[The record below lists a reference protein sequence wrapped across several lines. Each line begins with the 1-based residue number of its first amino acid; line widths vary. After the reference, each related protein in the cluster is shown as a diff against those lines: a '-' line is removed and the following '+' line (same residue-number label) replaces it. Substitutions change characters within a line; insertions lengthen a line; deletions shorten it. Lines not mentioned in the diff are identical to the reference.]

1 MKVSSH
7 YAKNHEV
14 KDVRVLSF
22 AEAMTLRSYSHVTVI
37 NSLNKWATIRINGA
51 IKTWKRRPLDCRIP
65 YKYGMYEYGYIEYV
79 NGVCTSEI
87 KPVIEVITKGG
98 E

>member
-1 MKVSSH
+1 MLVKSH
-7 YAKNHEV
+7 YARNNEV
-14 KDVRVLSF
+14 KDVRVMTVN
-22 AEAMTLRSYSHVTVI
+22 EAMTLSNHATVI
-37 NSLNKWATIRINGA
+37 NGKNQWATVKVNGA

-79 NGVCTSEI
+79 NGVCVSEI
-87 KPVIEVITKGG
+87 KPVIEVTEKGG